1 MYIRFFLIS
10 LFVLFIFSDVHAN
23 NNFFKCLE
31 KISEVRLDQNSLYEK
46 GTNYGTSYIK
56 LTKNNNSIQN
66 ITIHFKLK
74 NSENKLIEIVKKK
87 KVNNSLLGFDLKH
100 SYSVDKSTFDVEYN
114 FIEIDETYAFT
125 KKNFSWSSPKNKYDF
140 DTSSRCKKIK
150 KNKYL
155 SLLDINYTKKNVITS
170 YSWTAISKHPKSSK
184 DFIATKLSTK
194 EKAINLA
201 MKKCYEFVSKDL
213 NKIGYNDCYL
223 FKSSDNKFLKVSK
236 FEQEKLDDNNNRI
249 TGTRTFALSWEGVDE
264 LIIGKLSFK
273 EEDLLGRLTFT
284 LPNNDIKCSGS
295 YALSTTKGTWS
306 ILCEKNEMNASGF
319 LKWNNQNGSVSG
331 SGEDSNGKKVKFKVV
346 GTN

>member
-23 NNFFKCLE
+23 NNFFQCLE
-31 KISEVRLDQNSLYEK
+31 KISEVRLDKNSLYKK
-46 GTNYGTSYIK
+46 GTSYGTSYIK

-66 ITIHFKLK
+66 VTVHFKFK
-74 NSENKLIEIVKKK
+74 NLEKKPIEIIKKK

-100 SYSVDKSTFDVEYN
+100 SYSVDKSTLDVEYN

-155 SLLDINYTKKNVITS
+155 SLLDINYTNKEAVTS
-170 YSWTAISKHPKSSK
+170 Y
-184 DFIATKLSTK
+184 
-194 EKAINLA
+194 
-201 MKKCYEFVSKDL
+201 
-213 NKIGYNDCYL
+213 
-223 FKSSDNKFLKVSK
+223 DNESIKVSK
-236 FEQEKLDDNNNRI
+236 SEREKQDDNNNRI
-249 TGTRTFALSWEGVDE
+249 TGTRTFALSWEGIDE

-273 EEDLLGRLTFT
+273 EEDLIGKLTFS
-284 LPNNDIKCSGS
+284 LPNNNVKCSGS

-306 ILCEKNEMNASGF
+306 ILCEKNGMNASGF

-331 SGEDSNGKKVKFKVV
+331 SGEDSNGKKVKFKVS